1 MKNKGLMA
9 ALAAYFAWG
18 FLPIFWRSLHG
29 VPAIELLVNR
39 VVWSLLFLGG
49 ALLVRKRWEWVAM
62 LRENPRR
69 AALFGLTAVLLS
81 INWLTYI
88 WAVNAGYIIETSL
101 GYFINPLF
109 NVLLGTIFLGERLR
123 NGQWA
128 AVALATVGVLY
139 LTISYGT
146 LPWIALTLAFSFG
159 FYGLLRKTAVLG
171 AMEGL
176 TMEML
181 FLLPAA
187 IFYLIY
193 LEANGGGH
201 FGHDGWT
208 VTLLIVFSGLVT
220 AVPLTL
226 FSYGARQL
234 PLTTMGLLQYIA
246 PTIQLLIGVLMFGE
260 LFTGARVVGFSII
273 WLALILY
280 SAEGLFVARH
290 RRQVMDI
297 SNK

>member
-9 ALAAYFAWG
+9 ALAAYFTWG

-29 VPAIELLVNR
+29 IPAIELLANR

-49 ALLVRKRWEWVAM
+49 ALLVRKRWEWVMM

-101 GYFINPLF
+101 GYFINPLL
-109 NVLLGTIFLGERLR
+109 NVLLGMIFLGERLR

-128 AVALATVGVLY
+128 AVALAAIGVLY
-139 LTISYGT
+139 LTFSYGA

-187 IFYLIY
+187 ILYLFYQEL
-193 LEANGGGH
+193 NGGGH

-208 VTLLIVFSGLVT
+208 VTLLILFSGVVT

-246 PTIQLLIGVLMFGE
+246 PTIQLMIGVFMFGE

-290 RRQVMDI
+290 RRKQVME
-297 SNK
+297 

>member
-9 ALAAYFAWG
+9 ALAAYLAWG

-29 VPAIELLVNR
+29 VPAIELLANR

-49 ALLVRKRWEWVAM
+49 ALLVRKRWEWVTV

-109 NVLLGTIFLGERLR
+109 NVLLGTLFLGERLR

-139 LTISYGT
+139 LTISYGA
-146 LPWIALTLAFSFG
+146 LPWIALTLAVSFG

-187 IFYLIY
+187 VLYLIY
-193 LEANGGGH
+193 QGMNGGGH
-201 FGHDGWT
+201 FVNDGWT
-208 VTLLIVFSGLVT
+208 ITLLILFSGVVT

-234 PLTTMGLLQYIA
+234 PLSAMGL
-246 PTIQLLIGVLMFGE
+246 
-260 LFTGARVVGFSII
+260 
-273 WLALILY
+273 
-280 SAEGLFVARH
+280 
-290 RRQVMDI
+290 
-297 SNK
+297 

>member
-9 ALAAYFAWG
+9 ALTAYFTWG

-29 VPAIELLVNR
+29 IPAIELLANR

-49 ALLVRKRWEWVAM
+49 ALLVRKRWEWVAV
-62 LRENPRR
+62 LRESPRR

-109 NVLLGTIFLGERLR
+109 NVLLGTLFLGERLR

-139 LTISYGT
+139 LTISYGA

-159 FYGLLRKTAVLG
+159 FYGLLRKTAVLE

-176 TMEML
+176 TMEIL

-187 IFYLIY
+187 VFYLIY
-193 LEANGGGH
+193 LEMSGGSH
-201 FGHDGWT
+201 FGHNGWT
-208 VTLLIVFSGLVT
+208 ITLLILFSGLVT

-226 FSYGARQL
+226 FSYGARKL

-246 PTIQLLIGVLMFGE
+246 PTIQLLIGVFVFGE
-260 LFTGARVVGFSII
+260 LFTGARVIGFGII
-273 WLALILY
+273 WLSLILY
-280 SAEGLFVARH
+280 SAEGIFAARH
-290 RRQVMDI
+290 RRQAMDI
-297 SNK
+297 S

>member
-18 FLPIFWRSLHG
+18 FLPIFWWSLHS
-29 VPAIELLVNR
+29 VPAIELLANR

-49 ALLVRKRWEWVAM
+49 ALLVRKRWEWVAV

-69 AALFGLTAVLLS
+69 AALFALTAVLLS

-88 WAVNAGYIIETSL
+88 WGVNAGYIIEASL
-101 GYFINPLF
+101 GYFINPLL

-128 AVALATVGVLY
+128 AVALAAIGVLY
-139 LTISYGT
+139 LTFSYGT

-187 IFYLIY
+187 VLFLLYQEL
-193 LEANGGGH
+193 NGRAH

-208 VTLLIVFSGLVT
+208 ITLLLLFSGIVT

-234 PLTTMGLLQYIA
+234 PLSMMGLLQYIA
-246 PTIQLLIGVLMFGE
+246 PTIQLLIGVFVFGE

-280 SAEGLFVARH
+280 SAEGLLVARH
-290 RRQVMDI
+290 RRKQMV
-297 SNK
+297 